1 MGIVRTSMGDGRL
14 VTGSTSW
21 YSCKC
26 IVRSSCGFDL
36 SKKKKKKAFYIISCQ
51 INSSHPAL
59 TLSNCS
65 VNNR

>member
-1 MGIVRTSMGDGRL
+1 MMVSFKSFERKMGIVRTSISDGRL

-36 SKKKKKKAFYIISCQ
+36 SKKKKKKLFI
-51 INSSHPAL
+51 
-59 TLSNCS
+59 
-65 VNNR
+65 